1 MSKLLQNKIVNLF
14 VKSLLFLSVII
25 MLYILSIN
33 NLSTLGEIII
43 VVGNWILNSL
53 LSLEDLKFFVD
64 KVEINKITL
73 FFRYEQVMAGPQ
85 FTFVTND
92 FLAHFIFPLIF
103 FVGLISTNIIDNFKN
118 INYYLKSIFG
128 FLIIILY
135 YIFKLLI
142 LGYHNSLKVV
152 VFNTNGTIK
161 SVENGVG
168 IWFDIIDLL
177 NNIFNVYGSI
187 TLRLIIVLAI
197 WIILF
202 KLNQIKSKFLKE
214 I

>member
-14 VKSLLFLSVII
+14 VKSLLFLTVII
-25 MLYILSIN
+25 ILYILSIN
-33 NLSTLGEIII
+33 NLGILGEIII
-43 VVGNWILNSL
+43 VVGNWILHSL

-64 KVEINKITL
+64 KVEINKLTL

-118 INYYLKSIFG
+118 KNYYLKSIFG

-187 TLRLIIVLAI
+187 TLRLIFVLAI
-197 WIILF
+197 WIMLF
-202 KLNQIKSKFLKE
+202 NFNQIKSKLLKE